1 MQLVKVHR
9 INRRDVVLHVETFDL
24 AGRGEKRVNLRDNF
38 VHNLVWVVMILY
50 HSKLKKASIISQKSE
65 DPRNIQEPSQPTTY
79 AMKKSLL
86 NDECLNGT
94 LMNLYGQD
102 SVHNIH
108 TRAHECEVSC
118 YNEAFF
124 FCIRAIVHCVYLG
137 LTRTL

>member
-24 AGRGEKRVNLRDNF
+24 ARRAEKRVNLRDDF

-79 AMKKSLL
+79 PMKIF
-86 NDECLNGT
+86 T
-94 LMNLYGQD
+94 
-102 SVHNIH
+102 
-108 TRAHECEVSC
+108 
-118 YNEAFF
+118 
-124 FCIRAIVHCVYLG
+124 
-137 LTRTL
+137 